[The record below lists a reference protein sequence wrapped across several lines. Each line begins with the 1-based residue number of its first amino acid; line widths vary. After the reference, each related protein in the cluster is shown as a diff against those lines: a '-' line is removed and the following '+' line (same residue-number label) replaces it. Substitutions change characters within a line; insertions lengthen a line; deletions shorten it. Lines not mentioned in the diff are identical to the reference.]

1 MCFPLLPKGG
11 KDARGPGGYLG
22 YLPFMYTVRVAKVM
36 KVSRDRDEYAAV
48 NLSQLSLEGGI
59 PHAAVS
65 VEP

>member
-1 MCFPLLPKGG
+1 
-11 KDARGPGGYLG
+11 
-22 YLPFMYTVRVAKVM
+22 MYTVRVAKVM

>member
-1 MCFPLLPKGG
+1 
-11 KDARGPGGYLG
+11 
-22 YLPFMYTVRVAKVM
+22 MYTVRVAKVM
-36 KVSRDRDEYAAV
+36 KVSRDRDEYVAV